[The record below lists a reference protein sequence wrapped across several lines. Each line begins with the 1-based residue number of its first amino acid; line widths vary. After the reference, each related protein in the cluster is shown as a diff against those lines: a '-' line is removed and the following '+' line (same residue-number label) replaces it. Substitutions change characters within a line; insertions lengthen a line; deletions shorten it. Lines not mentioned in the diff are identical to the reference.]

1 MRLTP
6 PGHNSFIDELSIEAL
21 RQGLRLY
28 AVGGCVRDWLAGRP
42 CGDIDFLVSGPAE
55 ELAAAVCAQH
65 GGTWQVF
72 GSFQT
77 VRCFTATGERMDF
90 ARFRRETYSRPAVLP
105 HTEPATAI
113 EEDLLRRDFT
123 VNAMAVELTGNSYE
137 LTDLYG
143 GRKDLMAGLIRVL
156 HKRSFTDDPT
166 RIYRAA
172 RFAGRFGWRLSDDT
186 AELAAQAIK
195 DGIPGLLSRERLRNE
210 LVKILSE
217 KDPAPAL
224 EIIAENGSAAFIH
237 PGLRP
242 LPGISS
248 FDGIN
253 ARIAALAADM
263 GLEHGTEFISGL
275 RLSKKQSR
283 EISEL
288 AGFPVKTHGRG
299 SVSRTGYKAPEPSV
313 SSAGISAVDLPGTGT
328 YVSDD
333 KGKKDE
339 N

>member
-1 MRLTP
+1 MRLVP

-55 ELAAAVCAQH
+55 GLAAAVCARH

-90 ARFRRETYSRPAVLP
+90 ARFRRETYSRPAALP
-105 HTEPATAI
+105 HTEPATTI

-143 GRKDLMAGLIRVL
+143 GREDLMAGLIRVL
-156 HKRSFTDDPT
+156 HRRSFTDDPT

-237 PGLRP
+237 PGLRS

-263 GLEHGTEFISGL
+263 GLEYGMEFIAGL
-275 RLSKKQSR
+275 RLSKKQNR
-283 EISEL
+283 EILEL
-288 AGFPVKTHGRG
+288 AGFPVKMHRRG
-299 SVSRTGYKAPEPSV
+299 SVSLTGYKGPV
-313 SSAGISAVDLPGTGT
+313 SAVSPTGISATDFSEAGTGVP
-328 YVSDD
+328 YD
-333 KGKKDE
+333 KDKKDE
-339 N
+339 K